1 MLFFKK
7 PKPFLRDFTENQF
20 IDIHSHILPGI
31 DDGAKNIED
40 TIRLIKTLSDYGFS
54 KFMATP
60 HTFSG
65 YYDNTYE
72 SITNSYDTTIKELNE
87 RGLHFSVDFASEYL
101 MDDHFV
107 SLFKKKEIHT
117 LKDQYVL
124 VEMSYL
130 NAPINLYDIL
140 FDLQVAGYTPIL
152 AHPERYLFYHQQFD
166 SYKKLKNAGCKFQLN
181 LLSTVGYYG
190 KEVKNIADQLLKE
203 GLIDFAGSDVH
214 HEKHLKA
221 FLSKVEIKNTDVLKE
236 VIQNN
241 IFFKK
246 NH

>member
-1 MLFFKK
+1 MLFFTKSK
-7 PKPFLRDFTENQF
+7 PLLREFTENQF
-20 IDIHSHILPGI
+20 IDLHSHILPGI

-40 TIRLIKTLSDYGFS
+40 TVRLITTLSDYGFTQ
-54 KFMATP
+54 FMATP

-72 SITNSYDTTIKELNE
+72 SIATNYHNTVNELNQK
-87 RGLHFSVDFASEYL
+87 GLSFTMNFASEYL
-101 MDDHFV
+101 MDDYFV

-130 NAPINLYDIL
+130 NAPINLFDIL

-203 GLIDFAGSDVH
+203 DLIDFTGSDVH

-221 FLSKVEIKNTDVLKE
+221 FLSKIEIKNTDALKNA
-236 VIQNN
+236 IRNN
-241 IFFKK
+241 DYFKI
-246 NH
+246 

>member
-1 MLFFKK
+1 MLFFTKSK
-7 PKPFLRDFTENQF
+7 PYLKEFTENF
-20 IDIHSHILPGI
+20 IDLHSHILPGI

-40 TIRLIKTLSDYGFS
+40 TIQLITTLSDYGFVQ
-54 KFMATP
+54 FMATP
-60 HTFSG
+60 HTFAG

-72 SITNSYDTTIKELNE
+72 SIATNYNNTIKELNKKE
-87 RGLHFSVDFASEYL
+87 LFITMNFASEYL

-107 SLFKKKEIHT
+107 SLFKKKEVHT
-117 LKDQYVL
+117 LKEQYVL

-214 HEKHLKA
+214 HERHLTA
-221 FLSKVEIKNTDVLKE
+221 FQSKIEIKNTDALKE
-236 VIQNN
+236 AIRNN
-241 IFFKK
+241 NFFKI
-246 NH
+246 